1 MFHQLLELLRSERG
15 GDSKQALKCNDWFL
29 HKRSISGHN
38 LENFQRFESGVP
50 GWDWKQEASIAVF
63 LPHSCDLGQCFQ
75 LFFCCPL

>member
-15 GDSKQALKCNDWFL
+15 GDSKQALKCNHWFL

>member
-15 GDSKQALKCNDWFL
+15 GDSKQALKCNHWFL

-75 LFFCCPL
+75 LFFCCLL